1 MNTAT
6 DTSEKGLEDL
16 IVSSLVEDG
25 GYEQGSN
32 ADYDRARALDTEK
45 FFRFLATTQPDEL
58 AKLGAD
64 APGLAREKFLD
75 RVQAEIAKRGVVDV
89 LRKGVKAYPGSFLLF
104 APTPSTKNAAARE
117 LFGKNIFSVTR
128 QLRYSGDA
136 TRLALDLCLFVN
148 GLPVITCEIKNRF
161 TGQDVSNAVDQ
172 YCRDRDPG
180 EPLFA
185 FKRCMAHFAVDDA
198 RTMFCTRLAKR
209 DSWFLPFDKGRNGGA
224 GNPPNPSGTMTDYLW
239 KDIFRKESLADIIE
253 NYAQV
258 VEETDPATGKKKQKQ
273 IFPRYHQLDV
283 VRRLLADVK
292 ARGVGARYLVQ
303 HSAGSGK
310 SNSIEWLAHQL
321 VGLEREAPDVPG
333 GIEPAVDQ
341 VVVVT
346 DRVNLDRQIRN
357 TIRQFA
363 QEDRVVAHAGDS
375 GSLAEWLR
383 TGRKIVVTTIE
394 KFPFIQDEI
403 GTALRDRR
411 FAIIIDEAH
420 SSQSGRLSAKMNL
433 AVSGD
438 AAADDEEDAEDR
450 IIRLMEGRR
459 MAPNASYFAFTAT
472 PKNKTL
478 EMFGTPFDGPEGR
491 RFRPFHVY
499 SMKQAIEERFILDV
513 LRNYT
518 PYESY
523 YQLVKTVADDPSFD
537 SRKAQKKIRAFV
549 ESAALTI
556 ERKAA
561 VAVEHFH
568 RAVAHR
574 IGGEARAMIVTG
586 GIERALEWHAAVET
600 QLKARLSPY
609 KALIAFSGEKEFR
622 GQTETEATVNGF
634 PSSRIETEFR
644 SGAYRFLI
652 VADKFQTG
660 YDEPLLS
667 AMYVDK
673 TLTDIKAVQTLSR
686 LNRAWPGKN
695 EVFVLDFAN
704 DPESIR
710 DAFSRYYKTTFLA
723 GETDP
728 NKLHD
733 LIREMD
739 EHQLFSPEAAA
750 EVADRCLAGA
760 PRPELDALL
769 DPIAA
774 AYQRLDEDAQVSFK
788 GSAKAFV
795 RTYGFL
801 SAILPVGQPDWERL
815 SVFLSLLLPKLPSP
829 IDEDLSQGIL
839 DAIDLDS
846 YRLEAKAQ
854 MAIAL
859 EDADAEVSPV
869 PVGAAGGRPEPQ
881 IDPLSEI
888 IDAFNRRFGNI
899 EWNDADNV
907 RAQIMRLP
915 GMVLHDERFRNASAN
930 ADETNA
936 RLESNR
942 ALGDAV
948 SATMK
953 DGLELFKQFA
963 DNDDFRHFLE
973 ESVFR
978 AAYRLRAAHVIQ
990 YDGDENFLVNQGMR
1004 EAAEE

>member
-1 MNTAT
+1 MAP
-6 DTSEKGLEDL
+6 
-16 IVSSLVEDG
+16 
-25 GYEQGSN
+25 
-32 ADYDRARALDTEK
+32 A
-45 FFRFLATTQPDEL
+45 
-58 AKLGAD
+58 
-64 APGLAREKFLD
+64 APG
-75 RVQAEIAKRGVVDV
+75 
-89 LRKGVKAYPGSFLLF
+89 
-104 APTPSTKNAAARE
+104 
-117 LFGKNIFSVTR
+117 
-128 QLRYSGDA
+128 
-136 TRLALDLCLFVN
+136 
-148 GLPVITCEIKNRF
+148 
-161 TGQDVSNAVDQ
+161 
-172 YCRDRDPG
+172 
-180 EPLFA
+180 
-185 FKRCMAHFAVDDA
+185 
-198 RTMFCTRLAKR
+198 
-209 DSWFLPFDKGRNGGA
+209 
-224 GNPPNPSGTMTDYLW
+224 GT
-239 KDIFRKESLADIIE
+239 
-253 NYAQV
+253 
-258 VEETDPATGKKKQKQ
+258 
-273 IFPRYHQLDV
+273 
-283 VRRLLADVK
+283 
-292 ARGVGARYLVQ
+292 
-303 HSAGSGK
+303 
-310 SNSIEWLAHQL
+310 
-321 VGLEREAPDVPG
+321 
-333 GIEPAVDQ
+333 EPAVDQ

-346 DRVNLDRQIRN
+346 DRVNLDRQIRD

-363 QEDRVVAHAGDS
+363 QEDRVVAHADDS

-411 FAIIIDEAH
+411 FAIVIDEAH

-438 AAADDEEDAEDR
+438 AAAEGEEDAEDR

-478 EMFGTPFDGPEGR
+478 EMFGTKVDESTSRGVFNTEAQRHRDTEPEKTSEPLSLRASVIKKTGNDGGR
-491 RFRPFHVY
+491 IVDASLPKFRPFHVY
-499 SMKQAIEERFILDV
+499 SMKQAIEEGFILDV

-523 YQLVKTVADDPSFD
+523 YQLVKTVVDDPSFD
-537 SRKAQKKIRAFV
+537 SKKAQKKIRAFV
-549 ESAALTI
+549 EGAALTI

-574 IGGEARAMIVTG
+574 IGGEARAMVVTG
-586 GIERALEWHAAVET
+586 GIERALEWHAAIEA
-600 QLKARLSPY
+600 QLLARRSPY
-609 KALIAFSGEKEFR
+609 KAMVAFSGEKEFHGR
-622 GQTETEATVNGF
+622 IETEATVNGF
-634 PSSRIETEFR
+634 PSSRIEAEFR
-644 SGAYRFLI
+644 GGAYRFLV

-673 TLTDIKAVQTLSR
+673 TLMDIKAVQTLSR
-686 LNRAWPGKN
+686 LNRARPGKK

-704 DPESIR
+704 DPEVIR
-710 DAFSRYYKTTFLA
+710 NAFSRYYKTTLLV

-739 EHQLFSPEAAA
+739 EHQLFSPELAA

-774 AYQRLDEDAQVSFK
+774 AYLRLDENAQVSFK

-829 IDEDLSQGIL
+829 TEDDLSQGIL

-859 EDADAEVSPV
+859 DDADAEVAPV
-869 PVGAAGGRPEPQ
+869 PVGTAGGRTEPQ
-881 IDPLSEI
+881 LDPLSEI
-888 IDAFNRRFGNI
+888 VEAFNRRFGNI

-907 RAQIMRLP
+907 RAQIRRLP
-915 GMVLHDERFRNASAN
+915 EMVLRDERFRNARAN
-930 ADETNA
+930 ADEANA
-936 RLESNR
+936 RLESDR

-963 DNDDFRHFLE
+963 DNEDFRNFLRDM
-973 ESVFR
+973 VFR
-978 AAYRLRAAHVIQ
+978 AAYFFHADNKPAAQ
-990 YDGDENFLVNQGMR
+990 YPADYDADYVPLM
-1004 EAAEE
+1004 AADQ

>member
-1 MNTAT
+1 MTTPT

-16 IVSSLVEDG
+16 IVRSLVEEA

-32 ADYDRARALDTEK
+32 ADYDRARALDTAK
-45 FFRFLATTQPDEL
+45 LFRFLEETQPEEL
-58 AKLGAD
+58 AKVGAD
-64 APGLAREKFLD
+64 APGSAREKFLD
-75 RVQAEIAKRGVVDV
+75 RVQAEVARRGAVDV
-89 LRKGVKAYPGSFLLF
+89 LRKGVKAYPGSFFLF
-104 APTPSTKNAAARE
+104 APTPSAKNAAARE
-117 LFGKNIFSVTR
+117 LFGKNLFSVTR

-148 GLPVITCEIKNRF
+148 GLPVLTCELKNRF
-161 TGQDVSNAVDQ
+161 TGQGVRDAVEQ
-172 YCRDRDPG
+172 YCRDRSPA

-185 FKRCMAHFAVDDA
+185 FKRCVAHFAVDDA
-198 RTMFCTRLAKR
+198 RVFFCTRLAGKG
-209 DSWFLPFDKGRNGGA
+209 SWFLPFDKGRDGGA

-239 KDIFRKESLADIIE
+239 REILRKESLADIIE

-258 VEETDPATGKKKQKQ
+258 VEEPDPATGRKRQKQ

-310 SNSIEWLAHQL
+310 SNSIAWLAHQL
-321 VGLEREAPDVPG
+321 VGLEREEPAAPG
-333 GIEPAVDQ
+333 GTEPAVDQ

-346 DRVNLDRQIRN
+346 DRVNLDRQIRD

-411 FAIIIDEAH
+411 FAIVIDEAH

-438 AAADDEEDAEDR
+438 AAAEGEEDAEDR

-478 EMFGTPFDGPEGR
+478 EMFGTPFDGPDGR

-499 SMKQAIEERFILDV
+499 SMKQAIEEGFILDV

-523 YQLVKTVADDPSFD
+523 YQHVKTV
-537 SRKAQKKIRAFV
+537 
-549 ESAALTI
+549 EGAALTI

-561 VAVEHFH
+561 VVVDHFH
-568 RAVAHR
+568 RAVAPR
-574 IGGEARAMIVTG
+574 IGGEARAMVVTS
-586 GIERALEWHAAVET
+586 GIERALEWHAAISA
-600 QLKARLSPY
+600 QLAARRSPY
-609 KALIAFSGEKEFR
+609 KAIVAFSGEKEFR
-622 GQTETEATVNGF
+622 GRVETEATVNGF
-634 PSSRIETEFR
+634 PSSRIEAEFR
-644 SGAYRFLI
+644 GGPYRFLI

-686 LNRAWPGKN
+686 LNRARPGKT

-704 DPESIR
+704 EPETIQE
-710 DAFSRYYKTTFLA
+710 AFSRYYKTTLLA

-733 LIREMD
+733 LVREMD
-739 EHQLFSPEAAA
+739 ERGLFGHDLAA
-750 EVADRCLAGA
+750 EVADLCLAGA
-760 PRPELDALL
+760 PRPEPDALL
-769 DPIAA
+769 DPVAA
-774 AYQRLDEDAQVSFK
+774 AYLHLDEDGQVAFK
-788 GSAKAFV
+788 GAAKAFV

-801 SAILPVGQPDWERL
+801 AAILPVGQPEWERL
-815 SVFLSLLLPKLPSP
+815 SIFLTLLLPKLPSP
-829 IDEDLSQGIL
+829 RDDDLSQGVL
-839 DAIDLDS
+839 DAVDLDS

-859 EDADAEVSPV
+859 DDADAEVSPV
-869 PVGAAGGRPEPQ
+869 PVGAAGGRPEPRL
-881 IDPLSEI
+881 DPLSEI
-888 IDAFNRRFGNI
+888 VDAFNRRFGNI
-899 EWNDADNV
+899 EWTDADNV
-907 RAQIMRLP
+907 RAQIRRLP
-915 GMVLHDERFRNASAN
+915 EMVMKDERFRNARAN

-936 RLESNR
+936 RLECDR

-948 SATMK
+948 NATM
-953 DGLELFKQFA
+953 
-963 DNDDFRHFLE
+963 
-973 ESVFR
+973 
-978 AAYRLRAAHVIQ
+978 
-990 YDGDENFLVNQGMR
+990 
-1004 EAAEE
+1004 

>member
-1 MNTAT
+1 MNAPT

-16 IVSSLVEDG
+16 IVRSLVEEA

-32 ADYDRARALDTEK
+32 ADYDRVRAIDTEK
-45 FFRFLATTQPDEL
+45 LFRFLAATQPEEL
-58 AKLGAD
+58 AKVGAD
-64 APGLAREKFLD
+64 APGAAREKFLD
-75 RVQAEIAKRGVVDV
+75 RVQAEVAKRGVVDV
-89 LRKGVKAYPGSFLLF
+89 LRKGVKAYPGSFFLF
-104 APTPSTKNAAARE
+104 APTPSAKNAAARE
-117 LFGKNIFSVTR
+117 LFGKNVFSVTR
-128 QLRYSGDA
+128 QLRFSGDA

-148 GLPVITCEIKNRF
+148 GLPVLTCELKNRF
-161 TGQDVSNAVDQ
+161 TGQDVRDAVEQ
-172 YCRDRDPG
+172 YRRDRDPG

-185 FKRCMAHFAVDDA
+185 FRRCMAHFAVDDA
-198 RTMFCTRLAKR
+198 RAMFCTRLAKK
-209 DSWFLPFDKGRNGGA
+209 DSWFLPFDKGRDGGA

-239 KDIFRKESLADIIE
+239 REIFRKESLADIVE

-258 VEETDPATGKKKQKQ
+258 VEEADPATGRKRQKQ

-310 SNSIEWLAHQL
+310 SNSIAWLAHQL
-321 VGLEREAPDVPG
+321 VGLERDAPAAPG
-333 GIEPAVDQ
+333 GTEPAVDQ

-346 DRVNLDRQIRN
+346 DRVNLDRQIRD

-363 QEDRVVAHAGDS
+363 QEDRVVAHADDS

-383 TGRKIVVTTIE
+383 AGRKIVVTTIE
-394 KFPFIQDEI
+394 KFPFVLDEI
-403 GTALRDRR
+403 GSALRDRR
-411 FAIIIDEAH
+411 FAVVIDEAH
-420 SSQSGRLSAKMNL
+420 SSQSGRLSATMNL
-433 AVSGD
+433 AVSGE
-438 AAADDEEDAEDR
+438 AGADGEEDAEDR
-450 IIRLMEGRR
+450 IVRLMEGRR

-491 RFRPFHVY
+491 RFRPSHVY
-499 SMKQAIEERFILDV
+499 SMKQAIEEGFILDV

-518 PYESY
+518 PWKSY
-523 YQLVKTVADDPSFD
+523 YQLVKTVEDDPAFD
-537 SRKAQKKIRAFV
+537 AKKAQKRIRAFV
-549 ESAALTI
+549 EGSKLTI

-561 VAVEHFH
+561 VVVDHFH

-574 IGGEARAMIVTG
+574 IGGEARAMVVTDN
-586 GIERALEWHAAVET
+586 IACALEWHAAIVA
-600 QLKARLSPY
+600 QLRARRSPY
-609 KALIAFSGEKEFR
+609 KAIVAFSGEKEFGGR
-622 GQTETEATVNGF
+622 TETEATVNGF
-634 PSSRIETEFR
+634 PSSRIEAEFR
-644 SGAYRFLI
+644 GGAYRFLV

-686 LNRAWPGKN
+686 LNRARPGKH

-704 DPESIR
+704 DPEKIR
-710 DAFSRYYKTTFLA
+710 EAFARYYKATLLA

-733 LIREMD
+733 LVREMD
-739 EHQLFSPEAAA
+739 ERGLFGRELAAQ
-750 EVADRCLAGA
+750 VADRCLAGA

-769 DPIAA
+769 DPVAA
-774 AYQRLDEDAQVSFK
+774 AYLHLDEDGQVAFK
-788 GSAKAFV
+788 GAAKAFV

-801 SAILPVGQPDWERL
+801 AAILPVGQPDWERL
-815 SVFLSLLLPKLPSP
+815 SIFLTLLIPKLPSP
-829 IDEDLSQGIL
+829 PDEDFSKGIL

-846 YRLEAKAQ
+846 YRLEAQAQ

-859 EDADAEVSPV
+859 EDKDAEVQPV
-869 PVGAAGGRPEPQ
+869 PVGAATGRPEPQ
-881 IDPLSEI
+881 IDPLTVI
-888 IDAFNRRFGNI
+888 IDAFNQRFGNI
-899 EWNDADNV
+899 EWTDADNV
-907 RAQIMRLP
+907 RAQIRRLP
-915 GMVLHDERFRNASAN
+915 GMVLKDERFRNARAN

-936 RLESNR
+936 RLECDR

-948 SATMK
+948 NATMK
-953 DGLELFKQFA
+953 DGLELLKQYL
-963 DNDDFRHFLE
+963 DNEDFRRFLQ

-978 AAYRLRAAHVIQ
+978 ASYRFRNRMNP
-990 YDGDENFLVNQGMR
+990 DGSYPIPDDPPPLAF
-1004 EAAEE
+1004 AAEG

>member
-1 MNTAT
+1 MNAPT

-16 IVSSLVEDG
+16 IVRSLVEEA

-32 ADYDRARALDTEK
+32 ADYDRARALDTAK
-45 FFRFLATTQPDEL
+45 LLRFLEETQPEEL
-58 AKLGAD
+58 AKVGAD
-64 APGLAREKFLD
+64 APGSAREKFLD
-75 RVQAEIAKRGVVDV
+75 RVQAEVARRGVVDV
-89 LRKGVKAYPGSFLLF
+89 LRKGVKAYPGSFFLF
-104 APTPSTKNAAARE
+104 APTPSAKNAAARE
-117 LFGKNIFSVTR
+117 LFGKNLFSVTR

-136 TRLALDLCLFVN
+136 TRLALDLCVFVN
-148 GLPVITCEIKNRF
+148 GLPVLTCELKNRF
-161 TGQDVSNAVDQ
+161 TGQGVRDAVEQ
-172 YCRDRDPG
+172 YCRDRSPA

-185 FKRCMAHFAVDDA
+185 FKRCVAHFAVDDA
-198 RTMFCTRLAKR
+198 RVFFCTRLAGKG
-209 DSWFLPFDKGRNGGA
+209 SWFLPFDKGRDGGA

-239 KDIFRKESLADIIE
+239 REILRKESLADIVE

-258 VEETDPATGKKKQKQ
+258 VEEPDPATGRKRQKQ

-310 SNSIEWLAHQL
+310 SNSIAWLAHQL
-321 VGLEREAPDVPG
+321 VGLEREAPAAPG
-333 GIEPAVDQ
+333 GTEPAVDQ

-346 DRVNLDRQIRN
+346 DRVNLDRQIRD

-363 QEDRVVAHAGDS
+363 QEDRVVAHADDS

-411 FAIIIDEAH
+411 FAIVIDEAH

-438 AAADDEEDAEDR
+438 AAAEGEEDAEDR

-499 SMKQAIEERFILDV
+499 SMKQAIEEGFILDV

-523 YQLVKTVADDPSFD
+523 YQLVKTVEGDPSFD
-537 SRKAQKKIRAFV
+537 SKKAQKKIRAFV
-549 ESAALTI
+549 EGAALTI
-556 ERKAA
+556 ERKAS

-574 IGGEARAMIVTG
+574 LGGEARAMVVTS
-586 GIERALEWHAAVET
+586 GIERALEWHAAVEA
-600 QLKARLSPY
+600 QLRARRSPY
-609 KALIAFSGEKEFR
+609 RAMVAFSGEKEFR
-622 GQTETEATVNGF
+622 GRTETEATVNGF
-634 PSSRIETEFR
+634 PSSRIEAEFR
-644 SGAYRFLI
+644 GGAYRFLV

-673 TLTDIKAVQTLSR
+673 KLSDIKAVQTLSR
-686 LNRAWPGKN
+686 LNRARPGKT
-695 EVFVLDFAN
+695 EVFVVDFEN
-704 DPESIR
+704 DPEEIR
-710 DAFSRYYKTTFLA
+710 EAFSRYYKTTLLV

-733 LIREMD
+733 LVREMD
-739 EHQLFSPEAAA
+739 EHGLFGHDLAA

-774 AYQRLDEDAQVSFK
+774 AYLRLDEDAQVSFK

-829 IDEDLSQGIL
+829 TEDDLSQGVL

-859 EDADAEVSPV
+859 EDADAEVAPV

-881 IDPLSEI
+881 LDPLSEI
-888 IDAFNRRFGNI
+888 VDAFNRRFGNI

-907 RAQIMRLP
+907 RAQIRRLP
-915 GMVLHDERFRNASAN
+915 EMVLRDERFRNARAN
-930 ADETNA
+930 ADEANA
-936 RLESNR
+936 RLESDR

-948 SATMK
+948 SSTMK

-963 DNDDFRHFLE
+963 DNEDFRRFLQE
-973 ESVFR
+973 TVFQ
-978 AAYRLRAAHVIQ
+978 AAYRFRNRMNP
-990 YDGDENFLVNQGMR
+990 DGSYPTDDPPSFLL
-1004 EAAEE
+1004 AAEG

>member
-1 MNTAT
+1 MTTPT
-6 DTSEKGLEDL
+6 DTTEKGLEDL
-16 IVSSLVEDG
+16 VVLSLVEEA
-25 GYEQGSN
+25 GYEQGAN
-32 ADYDRARALDTEK
+32 ADYDRVRAVDTEK
-45 FFRFLATTQPDEL
+45 LFRFLAETQPDEL
-58 AKLGAD
+58 AKVGAEV
-64 APGLAREKFLD
+64 PGLAREKFLD
-75 RVQAEIAKRGVVDV
+75 RLQGEIAKRGVVDV
-89 LRKGVKAYPGSFLLF
+89 LRKGLKAYPGSFF
-104 APTPSTKNAAARE
+104 IYAPLPSAKNGAARE

-148 GLPVITCEIKNRF
+148 GLPVLTCELKNRF
-161 TGQDVSNAVDQ
+161 TGQDVRDAVDQ
-172 YCRDRDPG
+172 YRRDRDPA

-198 RTMFCTRLAKR
+198 RAMFCTRLEKK
-209 DSWFLPFDKGRNGGA
+209 DSWFLPFDKGRDGGA
-224 GNPPNPSGTMTDYLW
+224 GNPPNPSGTATDYLW
-239 KDIFRKESLADIIE
+239 KAVFRKESLADIIE

-258 VEETDPATGKKKQKQ
+258 VEETDPATHRRKQKQ

-292 ARGVGARYLVQ
+292 ARGVGFRYLVQ

-310 SNSIEWLAHQL
+310 SNSIAWLAHQL
-321 VGLEREAPDVPG
+321 VGLERDAPAAPG
-333 GIEPAVDQ
+333 GTEPAVDQ
-341 VVVVT
+341 VIVVT
-346 DRVNLDRQIRN
+346 DRVNLDRQIRD
-357 TIRQFA
+357 TIRQFV
-363 QEDRVVAHAGDS
+363 QEDRVVAHADDS

-383 TGRKIVVTTIE
+383 SGKKIVVTTIE

-403 GTALRDRR
+403 GSALRDRR
-411 FAIIIDEAH
+411 FAVVIDEAH
-420 SSQSGRLSAKMNL
+420 SSQSGRLSAQMNL
-433 AVSGD
+433 AVSGG
-438 AAADDEEDAEDR
+438 AGADGEEDAEDR
-450 IIRLMEGRR
+450 INRLMEGRR

-478 EMFGTPFDGPEGR
+478 EMFGTPDGAPGGER
-491 RFRPFHVY
+491 KFRPFHVY
-499 SMKQAIEERFILDV
+499 TMKQAVEEGFILDV

-537 SRKAQKKIRAFV
+537 AKKAQKKIRSFV
-549 ESAALTI
+549 EGSALTI

-574 IGGEARAMIVTG
+574 IGGEARAMVVTAS
-586 GIERALEWHAAVET
+586 IERALEWHAAVEA
-600 QLKARLSPY
+600 QLRARRSPY
-609 KALIAFSGEKEFR
+609 RALIAFSGEKEFR
-622 GQTETEATVNGF
+622 GRIETEATVNGF
-634 PSSRIETEFR
+634 PSQRIEAEFR
-644 SGAYRFLI
+644 GGAYRFLV

-686 LNRAWPGKN
+686 LNRARPGKH

-704 DPESIR
+704 DPETIR
-710 DAFSRYYKTTFLA
+710 EAFSRYYKTTLLA

-728 NKLHD
+728 DKLHD
-733 LIREMD
+733 LVRAMD
-739 EHQLFSPEAAA
+739 DCRLFDHALAA
-750 EVADRCLAGA
+750 EVADRCIAGA

-769 DPIAA
+769 DPVAA
-774 AYQRLDEDAQVSFK
+774 AYAGLDEDGQVAFK
-788 GSAKAFV
+788 GAAKGFV

-801 SAILPVGQPDWERL
+801 AAILPVGQPDWERL
-815 SVFLSLLLPKLPSP
+815 SVFLTLLLPKLPSP
-829 IDEDLSQGIL
+829 REDDLSQGVL
-839 DAIDLDS
+839 EAIDLDS

-859 EDADAEVSPV
+859 EDGDAEVGPV
-869 PVGAAGGRPEPQ
+869 PVGTASGRPEPK
-881 IDPLSEI
+881 IDPLTAI

-899 EWNDADNV
+899 AWTDADNV
-907 RAQIMRLP
+907 RAQIRRLP
-915 GMVLHDERFRNASAN
+915 EMVMRDERFRNARAN

-936 RLESNR
+936 RLESDR
-942 ALGDAV
+942 ALGDAIA
-948 SATMK
+948 ATMK

-963 DNDDFRHFLE
+963 DNEDFQHFLR

-978 AAYRLRAAHVIQ
+978 AIYQRDV
-990 YDGDENFLVNQGMR
+990 G
-1004 EAAEE
+1004 

>member
-1 MNTAT
+1 MNAPT

-16 IVSSLVEDG
+16 IVRSLVEEA
-25 GYEQGSN
+25 GYEQGLN
-32 ADYDRARALDTEK
+32 ADYDRARALDTAK
-45 FFRFLATTQPDEL
+45 LLRFLEETQPEEL
-58 AKLGAD
+58 AKVGAN
-64 APGLAREKFLD
+64 ASGSAREKFLD
-75 RVQAEIAKRGVVDV
+75 RVQAEVARRGVVDV
-89 LRKGVKAYPGSFLLF
+89 LRKGVKAYPGSFFLF
-104 APTPSTKNAAARE
+104 APTPSAKNAAARE
-117 LFGKNIFSVTR
+117 LFGKNLFSVTR

-136 TRLALDLCLFVN
+136 TRLALDLCVFVN
-148 GLPVITCEIKNRF
+148 GLPVLTCELKNRF
-161 TGQDVSNAVDQ
+161 TGQGVRDAVEQ
-172 YCRDRDPG
+172 YCRDRSPA

-185 FKRCMAHFAVDDA
+185 FKRCVAHFAVDDA
-198 RTMFCTRLAKR
+198 RVFFCTRLAGKG
-209 DSWFLPFDKGRNGGA
+209 SWFLPFDKGRDGGA

-239 KDIFRKESLADIIE
+239 REILRKESLADILE

-258 VEETDPATGKKKQKQ
+258 VEEPDPATGRKRQKQ

-310 SNSIEWLAHQL
+310 SNSIAWLAHQL
-321 VGLEREAPDVPG
+321 VGLERVAPAAPG
-333 GIEPAVDQ
+333 GTEQAVDQ

-346 DRVNLDRQIRN
+346 DRVNLDRQIRD

-363 QEDRVVAHAGDS
+363 QEDRVVAHADDS

-411 FAIIIDEAH
+411 FAIVIDEAH

-438 AAADDEEDAEDR
+438 AAAEGEEDAEDR

-478 EMFGTPFDGPEGR
+478 EMFGTPFDGPDGR

-499 SMKQAIEERFILDV
+499 SMKQAIEEGFILDV

-523 YQLVKTVADDPSFD
+523 YQLVKTVEDDPSFD
-537 SRKAQKKIRAFV
+537 SKKAQKKIRAFV
-549 ESAALTI
+549 ESRALTI

-574 IGGEARAMIVTG
+574 LGGEARAMVVTS
-586 GIERALEWHAAVET
+586 GIERALEWHAAVEA
-600 QLKARLSPY
+600 QLRARRSPY
-609 KALIAFSGEKEFR
+609 KAMIAFSGEKEFR
-622 GQTETEATVNGF
+622 GRTETEATVNGF
-634 PSSRIETEFR
+634 PSSRIEAEFR
-644 SGAYRFLI
+644 GGDYRFLV

-673 TLTDIKAVQTLSR
+673 KLSDIKAVQTLSR
-686 LNRAWPGKN
+686 LNRARPGKN
-695 EVFVLDFAN
+695 EVFVVDFEN
-704 DPESIR
+704 DPEEIR
-710 DAFSRYYKTTFLA
+710 EAFSRYYKTTLLV

-733 LIREMD
+733 LVREMD
-739 EHQLFSPEAAA
+739 EHGLFAPELAA

-774 AYQRLDEDAQVSFK
+774 AYLRLDEDAQVSFK

-829 IDEDLSQGIL
+829 TEDDLSQGVL

-859 EDADAEVSPV
+859 EDADAEVAPV

-881 IDPLSEI
+881 LDPLSEI

-907 RAQIMRLP
+907 RAQIRRLP
-915 GMVLHDERFRNASAN
+915 EMVLRDERFRNARAN
-930 ADETNA
+930 ADEANA
-936 RLESNR
+936 RLESDR

-948 SATMK
+948 SSTMK

-963 DNDDFRHFLE
+963 DNENFRRFLQE
-973 ESVFR
+973 TVFQ
-978 AAYRLRAAHVIQ
+978 AAYRFRNRMNP
-990 YDGDENFLVNQGMR
+990 DGSYPTDDPPSFLL
-1004 EAAEE
+1004 AAEG